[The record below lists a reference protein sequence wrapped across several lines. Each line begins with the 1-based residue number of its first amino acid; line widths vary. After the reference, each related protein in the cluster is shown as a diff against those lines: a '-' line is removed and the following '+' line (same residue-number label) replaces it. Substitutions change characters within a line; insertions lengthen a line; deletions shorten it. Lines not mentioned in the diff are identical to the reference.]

1 MRIACL
7 DPRIL
12 LVDSP
17 WIDRRPAD
25 HYARGVF
32 RHRNKQRAQLKGS
45 GGSEVVVQVARSQAR
60 MEEAAAM
67 AEMVAAAEAAAV
79 MDLAVVEEASLV
91 EMEAKEAAEMEAVA
105 TAAVHALQ
113 KERGERLLRKAA

>member
-17 WIDRRPAD
+17 WIDRR
-25 HYARGVF
+25 GVF
-32 RHRNKQRAQLKGS
+32 RHRHKQRALMKGS
-45 GGSEVVVQVARSQAR
+45 GGSEVVVQVARPQVR

-79 MDLAVVEEASLV
+79 MDLAVVEEASLA

-113 KERGERLLRKAA
+113 KERGERWLRKAA